1 MEEHH
6 QVMTPS
12 VFPSPRSLRDGSIV
26 HSRRSLYD
34 TNNAQWRLFN
44 QNKTR
49 AVFIRDLPF
58 HCQSEDL
65 KGFIVAA
72 LPGLADGI
80 EEVTVRY
87 GQHGKTLQVAC
98 VLFRE
103 ESMAT
108 YAIEHLHGKR
118 LDGRDL
124 R

>member
-6 QVMTPS
+6 QGMTPS
-12 VFPSPRSLRDGSIV
+12 VHPSPRSLRDGGLA

-34 TNNAQWRLFN
+34 SNNAHWRLFN

-58 HCQSEDL
+58 HCGSEDL
-65 KGFIVAA
+65 KAFIVAA
-72 LPGLADGI
+72 LPTLAEGI

-103 ESMAT
+103 ETMAIH
-108 YAIEHLHGKR
+108 AIEHLHGKR